1 MTMNA
6 ETIIQIITLILGSG
20 GLLALFFVSEKKA
33 KAQIENM
40 EKTIEQWKEIVAQ
53 LRKDLNESQT
63 RSKEFQD
70 LYLAG
75 FDLNTKL
82 RKELDEKNTTIA
94 VLRLLRCKKTKCI
107 DREPP
112 YGSEVEKEVQQ

>member
-63 RSKEFQD
+63 RSNEFQD

-94 VLRLLRCKKTKCI
+94 VLRLLRC
-107 DREPP
+107 
-112 YGSEVEKEVQQ
+112 

>member
-53 LRKDLNESQT
+53 LRK
-63 RSKEFQD
+63 
-70 LYLAG
+70 
-75 FDLNTKL
+75 
-82 RKELDEKNTTIA
+82 ELDENNTTIA